1 MSSSKKKKIILTI
14 TSFLMISTWLYAYL
28 ESSTKSFAAYLG
40 DVFIGYSLNRESMEE
55 NYKSIID
62 NLNSNLG
69 ENEKIEASRVSF
81 KRLNEEKS
89 QSTYNEIKQ
98 NIVSSIEKDVTLKA
112 LNIDGKNI
120 GYVTNKE
127 EFNNAIKKVASAY
140 STNLNIDESK
150 ITSINVKGN
159 ISFKDEKVNISKLS
173 SEEEL
178 ADNIIK
184 NKSLIDV
191 DIVVNDTRL
200 VDIEPSVK
208 IERSEEL
215 LIGESKVTEGKKGK
229 KEQNIN
235 ITYRNGEKKS
245 VSVLSENIIEQ
256 SSSKVIT
263 KGTKSILNGTSAVF
277 TSPTRGGT
285 ITSNFG
291 ERWGKNHNG
300 LDIAGNIGDPV
311 MAALDGKVKSI
322 FYERDGYGNVVIL
335 EHEGGIE
342 TRYAHMSKIGVKTG
356 DTVKKGDI
364 VGEVGSTGRSTG
376 PHLHFEVR
384 VNGSP
389 VDPQKYIG

>member
-14 TSFLMISTWLYAYL
+14 TSILMISTWLYAYL

-40 DVFIGYSLNRESMEE
+40 DVFIGYSLNKESMEE
-55 NYKSIID
+55 NYKNIID

-69 ENEKIEASRVSF
+69 ENEKIEASRLSF
-81 KRLNEEKS
+81 KRLSEEKS

-112 LNIDGKNI
+112 LKIDGKNI

-311 MAALDGKVKSI
+311 MAALDGKVKST

>member
-1 MSSSKKKKIILTI
+1 MSSSKKKKIILTV

-28 ESSTKSFAAYLG
+28 ESSTKSFAVYLG

-55 NYKSIID
+55 NYKNIID

-69 ENEKIEASRVSF
+69 ENEKIEASRLSF
-81 KRLNEEKS
+81 KRLSEEKS

-311 MAALDGKVKSI
+311 MAALDGKVKST

>member
-1 MSSSKKKKIILTI
+1 MSSSKKKKIILTV

-40 DVFIGYSLNRESMEE
+40 DVFIGYSLNKESMEE

-62 NLNSNLG
+62 NLNSNLN

-112 LNIDGKNI
+112 LKIDGKNI

-311 MAALDGKVKSI
+311 MAALDGKVKST

-342 TRYAHMSKIGVKTG
+342 TRYAHMSKIGVKIG

>member
-40 DVFIGYSLNRESMEE
+40 DVFIGYSLNKESMEE

-62 NLNSNLG
+62 NLNSNLN
-69 ENEKIEASRVSF
+69 ENEKIEASRLSF
-81 KRLNEEKS
+81 KRLSEEAN

-120 GYVTNKE
+120 GYITNKE

-150 ITSINVKGN
+150 ITSINVIGN
-159 ISFKDEKVNISKLS
+159 ISFKDEKVNISKLI

-311 MAALDGKVKSI
+311 MAALDGKVKST

>member
-1 MSSSKKKKIILTI
+1 MSSSKKKKIILTV

-62 NLNSNLG
+62 NLNSNLN

-159 ISFKDEKVNISKLS
+159 ISFKDEKVNISKLI

-311 MAALDGKVKSI
+311 MAALDGKVKST

>member
-69 ENEKIEASRVSF
+69 ENEKIEASRLSF
-81 KRLNEEKS
+81 KRLSEEAN

-120 GYVTNKE
+120 GYITNKE

-140 STNLNIDESK
+140 STNLNIDENK

-159 ISFKDEKVNISKLS
+159 ISFKDEKVSISKLS

-311 MAALDGKVKSI
+311 MAALDGKVKST

>member
-1 MSSSKKKKIILTI
+1 MSSSKKIILTI
-14 TSFLMISTWLYAYL
+14 TSLLMIITWLYVYL

-40 DVFIGYSLNRESMEE
+40 DTFIGYSLNKESMEE
-55 NYKSIID
+55 NYKNVID
-62 NLNSNLG
+62 NLNSKLN
-69 ENEKIEASRVSF
+69 ENERIETSKLSF
-81 KRLNEEKS
+81 KRLSEEAN

-98 NIVSSIEKDVTLKA
+98 NVVNSIDKNVTLKA
-112 LNIDGKNI
+112 LKIDGKNI
-120 GYVTNKE
+120 GYVTSKE
-127 EFNNAIKKVASAY
+127 EFNNAIKRVTSIY
-140 STNLNIDESK
+140 SRNSNIDENK

-159 ISFKDEKVNISKLS
+159 ISFKDEKTRTSKLS

-184 NKSLIDV
+184 NKSLIDI

-208 IERSEEL
+208 IERSEDL

-229 KEQNIN
+229 KEQNVN

-245 VSVLSENIIEQ
+245 VSVLSENIIKP

-263 KGTKSILNGTSAVF
+263 KGTKSILNGTSPVL
-277 TSPTRGGT
+277 TSPTRGWT
-285 ITSNFG
+285 ITSTFG

-300 LDIAGNIGDPV
+300 LDIAGNTGDPV
-311 MAALDGKVKSI
+311 MAALDGKVKST
-322 FYERDGYGNVVIL
+322 FYERNGYGNVVIL

-356 DTVKKGDI
+356 DTVKKGNI

-384 VNGSP
+384 VNESP
-389 VDPQKYIG
+389 VDPEKYIG

>member
-55 NYKSIID
+55 NYKNIID

-69 ENEKIEASRVSF
+69 ENEKIEASRLSF
-81 KRLNEEKS
+81 KRLSEEKS

-311 MAALDGKVKSI
+311 MAALDGKVKST

-335 EHEGGIE
+335 EHEGGVE

>member
-40 DVFIGYSLNRESMEE
+40 DVFIGYSLNKESMEE

-159 ISFKDEKVNISKLS
+159 ISFKDEKVNISKLI

-263 KGTKSILNGTSAVF
+263 KGIKSILNGTSAVF

-311 MAALDGKVKSI
+311 MAALDGKVKST

>member
-1 MSSSKKKKIILTI
+1 MSSSKKKKIILTV

-40 DVFIGYSLNRESMEE
+40 DVFIGYSLNKESMEE

-62 NLNSNLG
+62 NLNSNLN

-140 STNLNIDESK
+140 STNLNIDENK

-311 MAALDGKVKSI
+311 MAALDGKVKST

-356 DTVKKGDI
+356 DTIKKGDI

>member
-1 MSSSKKKKIILTI
+1 MSSSKKIILTI
-14 TSFLMISTWLYAYL
+14 TSLLMIITWLYVYL

-40 DVFIGYSLNRESMEE
+40 DAFIGYSLNKESMEE
-55 NYKSIID
+55 NYKNVID
-62 NLNSNLG
+62 NLNSKLN
-69 ENEKIEASRVSF
+69 ENERIETSKLSF
-81 KRLNEEKS
+81 KRLSEEAN

-98 NIVSSIEKDVTLKA
+98 NVVNSIDKNVTLKA
-112 LNIDGKNI
+112 LKIDGKNI
-120 GYVTNKE
+120 GYVTSKE
-127 EFNNAIKKVASAY
+127 EFNNAIKRVTSIY
-140 STNLNIDESK
+140 SRNSNIDENK

-159 ISFKDEKVNISKLS
+159 ISFKDEKTRTSKLS

-184 NKSLIDV
+184 NKSLIDI

-208 IERSEEL
+208 IKRSEDL

-229 KEQNIN
+229 KEQNVN

-245 VSVLSENIIEQ
+245 VSVLSENIIKP

-263 KGTKSILNGTSAVF
+263 KGTKSILNGTSAVL
-277 TSPTRGGT
+277 TSPTRGWT
-285 ITSNFG
+285 ITSTFG

-300 LDIAGNIGDPV
+300 LDIAGNTGDPV
-311 MAALDGKVKSI
+311 MAALDGKVKST
-322 FYERDGYGNVVIL
+322 FYERNGYGNVVIL

-356 DTVKKGDI
+356 DTVKKGNI
-364 VGEVGSTGRSTG
+364 VGKVGSTGRSTG

-389 VDPQKYIG
+389 VDPEKYIG

>member
-40 DVFIGYSLNRESMEE
+40 DVFIGYSLNKESMEE
-55 NYKSIID
+55 NYKSIIE

-215 LIGESKVTEGKKGK
+215 LIGESKVTESKKGK

-263 KGTKSILNGTSAVF
+263 KGTKSILNGT
-277 TSPTRGGT
+277 RGGT
-285 ITSNFG
+285 ITSTFG

-300 LDIAGNIGDPV
+300 LDIAGNTGDPV
-311 MAALDGKVKSI
+311 MAALDGKVKST
-322 FYERDGYGNVVIL
+322 FYERNGYGNVVIL
-335 EHEGGIE
+335 EHEGGVE

>member
-1 MSSSKKKKIILTI
+1 MSSSKKKKIILTV

-40 DVFIGYSLNRESMEE
+40 DVFIGYSLNKESMEE

-62 NLNSNLG
+62 NLNSNLN

-140 STNLNIDESK
+140 STNLNIDENK

-311 MAALDGKVKSI
+311 MAVLDGKVKST

-342 TRYAHMSKIGVKTG
+342 TRYAHMSKIGVKIG
-356 DTVKKGDI
+356 DTIKKGDI

>member
-40 DVFIGYSLNRESMEE
+40 DAFIGYSLNKESMEE
-55 NYKSIID
+55 NYKNVID
-62 NLNSNLG
+62 NLNSNLN
-69 ENEKIEASRVSF
+69 ENERIETSKLSF
-81 KRLNEEKS
+81 KRLSEEAN

-98 NIVSSIEKDVTLKA
+98 NVVNSIEKDVTLKA
-112 LNIDGKNI
+112 LKIDSKNI
-120 GYVTNKE
+120 GYVISKE
-127 EFNNAIKKVASAY
+127 EFNNAIKRVASMY
-140 STNLNIDESK
+140 SSNLNIDENK

-159 ISFKDEKVNISKLS
+159 ISFKDEKTNISKLS
-173 SEEEL
+173 SEEEI
-178 ADNIIK
+178 ANNIIK

-191 DIVVNDTRL
+191 DLVVNDTRL

-208 IERSEEL
+208 IERSEDL

-229 KEQNIN
+229 KEQNVN

-245 VSVLSENIIEQ
+245 VSVVSENIIEQ

-285 ITSNFG
+285 ITSTFG

-300 LDIAGNIGDPV
+300 LDIAGNTGDPV
-311 MAALDGKVKSI
+311 MAALDGKVKST
-322 FYERDGYGNVVIL
+322 FYERNGYGNVVIL

-389 VDPQKYIG
+389 VDPEKYIG

>member
-62 NLNSNLG
+62 NLNSNLN

-311 MAALDGKVKSI
+311 MAALDGRVKST

>member
-62 NLNSNLG
+62 NLNSNLN

-311 MAALDGKVKSI
+311 MAALDGKVKST

>member
-62 NLNSNLG
+62 NLNSNLN

-150 ITSINVKGN
+150 ITSINVIGN

-191 DIVVNDTRL
+191 DLVVNDTRL

>member
-1 MSSSKKKKIILTI
+1 MSSSKKKKIILTV

-40 DVFIGYSLNRESMEE
+40 DVFVGYSLNKESMEE

-62 NLNSNLG
+62 NLNSNLN

-112 LNIDGKNI
+112 LKIDGKNI

-311 MAALDGKVKSI
+311 MAALDGKVKST

-342 TRYAHMSKIGVKTG
+342 TRYAHMSKIGVKIG

>member
-1 MSSSKKKKIILTI
+1 MSSSKKKKIILTV

-55 NYKSIID
+55 NYKSIIE

-159 ISFKDEKVNISKLS
+159 ISFKDEKVNISKLI

-311 MAALDGKVKSI
+311 MAALDGKVKST

>member
-40 DVFIGYSLNRESMEE
+40 DVFIGYSLNKESMEE
-55 NYKSIID
+55 NYKNVID
-62 NLNSNLG
+62 NLNSNLN
-69 ENEKIEASRVSF
+69 ENEKIETSRLSF
-81 KRLNEEKS
+81 KRLNEEAN

-98 NIVSSIEKDVTLKA
+98 NVVNSMEKDVTLKA
-112 LNIDGKNI
+112 LKIDGKNI
-120 GYVTNKE
+120 GYVTSKE
-127 EFNNAIKKVASAY
+127 EFNNAIKRVASMY
-140 STNLNIDESK
+140 SSNLNIDENK

-311 MAALDGKVKSI
+311 MAALDGKVKST
-322 FYERDGYGNVVIL
+322 FYERNGYGNVVIL
-335 EHEGGIE
+335 EHEGGVE

>member
-1 MSSSKKKKIILTI
+1 MSSSKKKKIILTV

-40 DVFIGYSLNRESMEE
+40 DVFIGYSLNKESMEE

-62 NLNSNLG
+62 NLNSNLN

-311 MAALDGKVKSI
+311 MAALDGKVKST

-342 TRYAHMSKIGVKTG
+342 TRYAHMSKIGVKIG